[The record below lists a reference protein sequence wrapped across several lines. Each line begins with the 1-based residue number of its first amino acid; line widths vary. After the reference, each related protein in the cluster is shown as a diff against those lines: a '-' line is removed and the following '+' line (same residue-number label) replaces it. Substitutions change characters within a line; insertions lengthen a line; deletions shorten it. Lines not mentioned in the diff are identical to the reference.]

1 MALRTATLRLFSRF
15 LSLALQ
21 FIQFILKD
29 ALQEARFKGIL
40 LWHGTIFVL
49 FVRFPPLL
57 CKSWV
62 PSSSVSKLSW
72 QVADGTRFILP
83 WSAARQV
90 PPFYKLGI
98 VDHPKAAEVI
108 LVPHETLVQRQI
120 RADCVLQMSSGR
132 CRTGKEREKEGKI
145 SSSWQ
150 VGNLVVWLVVVVE
163 EGAIV
168 MDICTHLVRPNK
180 PIIQAANFCLQSA
193 LE

>member
-1 MALRTATLRLFSRF
+1 MLYR
-15 LSLALQ
+15 
-21 FIQFILKD
+21 KHG
-29 ALQEARFKGIL
+29 EAL

-49 FVRFPPLL
+49 VRFPPLACL
-57 CKSWV
+57 SWWV
-62 PSSSVSKLSW
+62 PSTRFAKLSW
-72 QVADGTRFILP
+72 RVPDGTRFILP

-90 PPFYKLGI
+90 PSFYKLGI

-120 RADCVLQMSSGR
+120 RADCVLQRSSGR

-150 VGNLVVWLVVVVE
+150 VSNLVVWLVVVVE

-168 MDICTHLVRPNK
+168 MDICTHLVRSNK
-180 PIIQAANFCLQSA
+180 PII
-193 LE
+193 